1 MKFDLFKSE
10 SPGKKWK
17 AVFTD
22 EKTGK
27 HKTIHFGAT
36 GYQDFTQH
44 HDEDR
49 KASYLARH
57 KTTESWDNPMTAG
70 SLSRWV
76 LWNKPTIAGSV
87 TDFKRRFGLS

>member
-1 MKFDLFKSE
+1 MKFDLFKSD

-22 EKTGK
+22 GAK

-44 HDEDR
+44 GSETR

-57 KTTESWDNPMTAG
+57 KTTESWNNPMTAG
-70 SLSRWV
+70 ALSRWI
-76 LWNKPTIAGSV
+76 LWNKPTITGSV
-87 TDFKRRFGLS
+87 ADFKRRFGLS

>member
-22 EKTGK
+22 GTK

-36 GYQDFTQH
+36 GYEDFTQH
-44 HDEDR
+44 GSEQR

-57 KTTESWDNPMTAG
+57 KTSESWNNAMTAG
-70 SLSRWV
+70 ALSRWI
-76 LWNKPTIAGSV
+76 LWNKPTISASV
-87 TDFKRRFGLS
+87 ADFKRRFGLS